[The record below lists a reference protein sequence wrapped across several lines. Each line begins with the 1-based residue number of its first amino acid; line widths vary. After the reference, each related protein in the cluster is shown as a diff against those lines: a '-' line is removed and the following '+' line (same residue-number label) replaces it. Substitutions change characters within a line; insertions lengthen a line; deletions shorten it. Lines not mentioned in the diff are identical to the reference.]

1 MGFDWE
7 NFDVLDRW
15 PLTRGG
21 RLREV
26 VVHGGHG
33 GSTVNIYFLRER
45 EVVMLNRVK
54 FLWVKNL

>member
-1 MGFDWE
+1 MFWI
-7 NFDVLDRW
+7 
-15 PLTRGG
+15 GG

-26 VVHGGHG
+26 VVHGEHG
-33 GSTVNIYFLRER
+33 GSTLNIYFLRER

>member
-1 MGFDWE
+1 MFWI
-7 NFDVLDRW
+7 
-15 PLTRGG
+15 GG

-33 GSTVNIYFLRER
+33 GPTLNIYFLRER